1 MYGLV
6 NRAVQDLIC
15 ERFGAET
22 WECIKQRAGVD
33 VDVFISMDGYPDDVT
48 YKLVGAA
55 SEELETPAAHLLE
68 AFGEY
73 WTLYTAREGY
83 GELLRMGGDSF
94 QAFLENLHDLHT
106 HIALSF
112 PHLQPPSFWLTDLTD
127 DSARLHYQ
135 SQRTGLAPMVVG
147 LVKGLGRMFDTP
159 VVVEH
164 VRRREDGADHDEFV
178 IRYGAAA

>member
-15 ERFGAET
+15 ERFGAGA
-22 WECIKQRAGVD
+22 WERIKQRAGVD
-33 VDVFISMDGYPDDVT
+33 VDVFISMDGYPDEVT

-55 SEELETPAAHLLE
+55 SEELGTPAAQLLE

-94 QAFLENLHDLHT
+94 RAFLENLHDLHT